1 MTKRTMNKSVH
12 LTVREQKDL
21 DRFGCT
27 LKGRAGIFRIDWRG
41 KNAQRASEAK
51 TFARLAGVK
60 TKDGP
65 VVVLAFNIS
74 LVRPLPQYYYFPF
87 DLKNQVHLKFLTR
100 FIQTGEIKFAFV
112 SGKRLI
118 VHTHQLTPALRSR
131 SAEIYAEILHE
142 LEAYGSDKY
151 VFERA
156 LAHLESSVRIP
167 ELLEYRLDDH
177 DVQELSG
184 RISQAVQVI
193 SNENRDLAKRIVG
206 EAANAFSP
214 ILEGTWKTSYET
226 TELIKTGFTY
236 INDLRRVFADDIPAL
251 TEFLG
256 DAIAASLSR
265 TELEALDEWR
275 KLGVKILN
283 SVSGSAT
290 ESNPTSST
298 IVPTPP
304 IGLSGV
310 IQGLAPNRR
319 ISQNSLNTLAT
330 LLGFEVRGVPGRPTE
345 DYSREFDLKMSGLS
359 WSDLARQM
367 ITESS
372 DLRAEFGGVDY
383 DSLDRARQET
393 VTNRIRQGVMGF
405 AKRTGRRLQ
414 ARTEPGQ
421 ANPSSG
427 EQKNP

>member
-1 MTKRTMNKSVH
+1 MNKSVH
-12 LTVREQKDL
+12 LTAREQQDL

-27 LKGRAGIFRIDWRG
+27 LEGRAGTFCIDWRG
-41 KNAQRASEAK
+41 KNTKRLSEAK
-51 TFARLAGVK
+51 IFARLAGIK

-65 VVVLAFNIS
+65 VVLLPFNIS
-74 LVRPLPQYYYFPF
+74 LVRPLPQYHYFPF
-87 DLKNQVHLKFLTR
+87 DLKNRVHLKFLTR
-100 FIQTGEIKFAFV
+100 FIQTGEIKFGFV
-112 SGKRLI
+112 SGKRVI
-118 VHTHQLTPALRSR
+118 VRTHQLTPALRSR
-131 SAEIYAEILHE
+131 SAEIYTEILHE

-156 LAHLESSVRIP
+156 LANLESSVRIP
-167 ELLEYRLDDH
+167 ELLEYRLDDDDFRH
-177 DVQELSG
+177 LSG

-193 SNENRDLAKRIVG
+193 SNENRDFAKRIVG
-206 EAANAFSP
+206 EAANAFGP
-214 ILEGTWKTSYET
+214 ILEGTSKTSFET

-236 INDLRRVFADDIPAL
+236 INDLRRVFADDIPAM

-256 DAIAASLSR
+256 DAIAASLPR
-265 TELEALDEWR
+265 TELEALDEWC
-275 KLGVKILN
+275 KLGLMILH

-290 ESNPTSST
+290 ESKPTNST

-319 ISQNSLNTLAT
+319 ISQNSLKTLAT
-330 LLGFEVRGVPGRPTE
+330 LLGFEVRGMPGRPTE
-345 DYSREFDLKMSGLS
+345 DYSREFDLKMTGLS

-367 ITESS
+367 IAENS

-393 VTNRIRQGVMGF
+393 VTNRIRQGVIGF

-421 ANPSSG
+421 PNPSSG
-427 EQKNP
+427 EQKNS